1 LQVADED
8 DGCAPLLL
16 FVAGSVTGLDLQ
28 AFLRPAL
35 RLMLIGHLPVVV
47 LVTYLPAL
55 GTFLPGLLL

>member
-1 LQVADED
+1 LQFADED
-8 DGCAPLLL
+8 DGCAPLL

-28 AFLRPAL
+28 TFLRPAL